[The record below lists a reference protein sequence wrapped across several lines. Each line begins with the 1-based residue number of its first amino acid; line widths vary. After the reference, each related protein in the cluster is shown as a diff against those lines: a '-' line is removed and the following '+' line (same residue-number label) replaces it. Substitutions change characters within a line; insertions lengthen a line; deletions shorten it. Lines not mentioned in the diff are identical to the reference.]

1 MKKIVGVCLFLS
13 AGLFAV
19 SCKSVAEPEKTN
31 TLKLWYDAPAEYFIN
46 ALPIGNGRLAAMTY
60 GRPSEEVVHL
70 NEETL
75 WSGGPVDLNPNPSSP
90 QYLPQ
95 VRKALDADNYAEA
108 DKLVRNMQG
117 YFSQSYAP
125 VGDLLIHQKLDGEVK
140 DYRRELDL
148 KEAVATTSFSVG
160 GVQYRREMFVSYPDQ
175 LIYIHLTSSKPEKL
189 SLAVSLKS
197 LLHPVFSQEDGEL
210 VMDGRAPS
218 HADPTY
224 MNTSDQPVRWDDP
237 CKGMRCRT
245 RVKAVENDGD
255 CRLAGDS
262 LLLTNASKV
271 TLAVS
276 IATSFN
282 GFDKCPVS
290 DGRDEKALAKS
301 YLKSVPSA
309 PYDEIKQRH
318 IKDYQSYFNKV
329 NLYLKGNDE
338 AEKLP
343 TDERLIRYQQ
353 QPDDLGLEALLF
365 NYGRYLFISSSRK
378 GGVPANLQGKWS
390 VDLRPAW
397 SCNYTVN
404 INLEMNYWAADKM
417 GLSEPGMPLVE
428 QISNMAKTGKYTA
441 RNFYNCRGW
450 AAGHN
455 SDIWALTNP
464 VGHVGMGDPQ
474 WANWNMAAPWL
485 CQHLWDKYLYNGD
498 EDYLRTVAYPVM
510 KGAAEFCQDWLI
522 DDGHGHLLT
531 SPSTSPENR
540 YIGNDGKQWAVAKG
554 ATMDLALIRN
564 LFDNTIE
571 ACKVLNTDASMAESL
586 QASLDKM
593 LPYQIG
599 RKGNLQEWAEDYA
612 EADSTH
618 RHVSHLFALHPGHD
632 ISLWKTPEL
641 FEACK
646 QTLRI
651 RGDEGTGWSR
661 AWKICFWARLLDG
674 DHAHRLLRSALTF
687 TQERGFSESGGTYAN
702 LLNACPPYQID
713 GNFGA
718 VEGISEM
725 LLQSHLGEIH
735 LLPALPE
742 EWSEGSIRGLRA
754 RGGYT
759 CSIQWKDAK
768 LEKAEIVS
776 DCAGDCRLRTN
787 CQVRI
792 KGTETID
799 TEKVESSEGWT
810 YVTTFKAEKKGRYV
824 LLPLESKE

>member
-1 MKKIVGVCLFLS
+1 MKQWLRACLFLLGS
-13 AGLFAV
+13 LFAI
-19 SCKSVAEPEKTN
+19 SCTDVARPVKTN
-31 TLKLWYDAPAEYFIN
+31 ALSLWYDEPAEYFIN
-46 ALPIGNGRLAAMTY
+46 ALPIGNGRLAAMVY
-60 GRPSEEVVHL
+60 GNPSEEVVHL

-75 WSGGPVDLNPNPSSP
+75 WSGGPVDLNPNPSAP
-90 QYLPQ
+90 DYLPQ
-95 VRKALDADNYAEA
+95 IRKALDENKYEEA

-125 VGDLLIHQKLDGEVK
+125 VGDLLIRQKLDGKVEN
-140 DYRRELDL
+140 YRRELDL
-148 KEAVATTSFSVG
+148 KEAVATTSFSVD

-175 LIYIHLTSSKPEKL
+175 LIYMRLTSSEPEKL
-189 SLAVSLKS
+189 SLSVSLRS
-197 LLHPVFSQEDGEL
+197 LLHPVFLLEEGEL

-224 MNTSDQPVRWDDP
+224 MNTSDQPVRWDDA

-255 CRLAGDS
+255 CRVSGDS

-271 TLAVS
+271 MLAVS

-282 GFDKCPVS
+282 GFDKCPMS
-290 DGRDEKALAKS
+290 EGRDEKALAKN
-301 YLKSVPSA
+301 YLLSVQSA
-309 PYDEIKQRH
+309 PYDEIKKRH
-318 IKDYQSYFNKV
+318 IEDYQSYFNKV
-329 NLYLKGNDE
+329 NLYLKGNEE

-343 TDERLIRYQQ
+343 TDERLLRYQKQ
-353 QPDDLGLEALLF
+353 RDDYGLETLLF

-378 GGVPANLQGKWS
+378 EGVAANLQGKWN

-417 GLSEPGMPLVE
+417 GLDELGMPLVN
-428 QISNMAKTGKYTA
+428 QIRNMSETGRYTA

-455 SDIWALTNP
+455 SDIWAITNP

-474 WANWNMAAPWL
+474 WANWNMASPWL

-498 EDYLRTVAYPVM
+498 EDYLREVAYPVM
-510 KGAAEFCQDWLI
+510 KGAAEFCQDWLV
-522 DDGHGHLLT
+522 DDGHGRLLT

-540 YIGNDGKQWAVAKG
+540 YIGDDGKQWAVAKG
-554 ATMDLALIRN
+554 ATMDIALIRN
-564 LFDNTIE
+564 LFENTIE
-571 ACKVLNTDASMAESL
+571 ACKVLHIDMDMAETL
-586 QASLDKM
+586 QASLAKM

-599 RKGNLQEWAEDYA
+599 RKGNLQEWAQDYA

-641 FEACK
+641 FNACK

-674 DHAHRLLRSALTF
+674 NHAHRLLQNALAF
-687 TQERGFSESGGTYAN
+687 TDERGFSERGGTYTN
-702 LLNACPPYQID
+702 LLNACPPFQID
-713 GNFGA
+713 GNFG
-718 VEGISEM
+718 VIEGICEM

-735 LLPALPE
+735 LLPALPQ
-742 EWSEGSIRGLRA
+742 EWAEGSIQGIRA
-754 RGGYT
+754 RGGYN
-759 CSIQWKDAK
+759 CSIQWSKSK
-768 LEKAEIVS
+768 LEKAEIVAER
-776 DCAGDCRLRTN
+776 AGVCRVRTN
-787 CQVRI
+787 CPIRI
-792 KGTETID
+792 KGDKTIETQKI
-799 TEKVESSEGWT
+799 ELPEGVT
-810 YVTTFKAEKKGRYV
+810 YVTTFHAEKKGRYV
-824 LLPLESKE
+824 ILPIEAN